1 MGSEDLKVVNAAEEE
16 EEEIEEEEEEE
27 EEEAPAALSEG
38 ATMTHFSVPPNAVA
52 TQTAPSVAEAANT
65 REVTAWKQ
73 TREILNKIVCG
84 LTKTRRRR
92 GPT

>member
-16 EEEIEEEEEEE
+16 EEEIEDEEEEEEEE

-65 REVTAWKQ
+65 PEVTAWSRPMWC
-73 TREILNKIVCG
+73 T
-84 LTKTRRRR
+84 
-92 GPT
+92 